1 MIKQDI
7 LDKEVQQITIIIT
20 TVMEILAS
28 MKTFSINLK
37 GLINKI
43 KTWED
48 LKTFLN
54 NFLEGASIL
63 NRLKPKEEIMNPV
76 LLIYL

>member
-7 LDKEVQQITIIIT
+7 LDKEAQQITIIIT